1 MTEQPKYTAGFRDRL
16 FDKDPFPLAI
26 WYPATEP
33 ESSVRHMGVAS
44 SAARNAPF
52 AGGEG
57 PFPIVMF
64 SHGSEGHRFNQFW
77 LAEYLAR
84 RGYIVAAP
92 QHAGDNYLDASDAR
106 QLTIIER
113 RPREMR
119 LALDLL
125 LDHGEIADQIDQD
138 KIYALGHSAG
148 GATVLKMAGWDFDA
162 QAWQSYCAVNADT
175 DKVICQFSPSDHHID
190 QLHQTYGGPVISERD
205 DRIAAIIAITPAFGV
220 AATDEGLGTI
230 DVPMLFVEADTDE
243 ILHDHVNAAHF
254 RKLLHGRAKFVRIKG
269 AGHYSFLPKC
279 TPYIAENFG
288 YLCRDFGQE
297 REVIHRTV
305 EQVIHRFLDRV
316 KTGEIQGR

>member
-26 WYPATEP
+26 WYPATDAETP
-33 ESSVRHMGVAS
+33 VRHMGVVS
-44 SAARNAPF
+44 TAARNAAF
-52 AGGEG
+52 ADDG

-92 QHAGDNYLDASDAR
+92 QHEGDNYLDASDAR
-106 QLTIIER
+106 QLTIMER

-125 LDHGEIADQIDQD
+125 LAHDEIADHIDQD
-138 KIYALGHSAG
+138 RIYALGHSAG
-148 GATVLKMAGWDFDA
+148 GATVLKLAGWDFDA
-162 QAWQSYCAVNADT
+162 RAWQSYCELNAEADR
-175 DKVICQFSPSDHHID
+175 VICQYSPTDDHLD
-190 QLHQTYGGPVISERD
+190 RLHGIYGGPIVSERD
-205 DRIAAIIAITPAFGV
+205 DRIAAIIAVTPAFGV
-220 AATDEGLGTI
+220 AATDDGLA
-230 DVPMLFVEADTDE
+230 DVNIPMLFVEADTDE

-254 RKLLHGRAKFVRIKG
+254 RKLLHGRAKFVRVKG

-288 YLCRDFGQE
+288 YLCRDFG
-297 REVIHRTV
+297 RDRDAIHRTV
-305 EQVIHRFLDRV
+305 EQVIHGFLERV
-316 KTGEIQGR
+316 KLGEIQGR

>member
-1 MTEQPKYTAGFRDRL
+1 MTDHTPYSAGFRDRL

-26 WYPATEP
+26 WYPAIEP
-33 ESSVRHMGVAS
+33 ETSVRHMGVAS
-44 SAARNAPF
+44 MAARGAGF
-52 AGGEG
+52 AGDG
-57 PFPIVMF
+57 PFPIVLF

-84 RGYIVAAP
+84 RGFVVAAP
-92 QHAGDNYLDASDAR
+92 QHHGDNYLDASEAR
-106 QLTIIER
+106 QLAIIER

-125 LDHGEIADQIDQD
+125 LDHGEIGDHIDRD

-148 GATVLKMAGWDFDA
+148 GATVLKLAGWDFDA
-162 QAWQSYCAVNADT
+162 QAWQSYCDVNAEA
-175 DKVICQFSPSDHHID
+175 DKVICQFAPSDDHID
-190 QLHQTYGGPVISERD
+190 QLHQANGGPVISERD

-220 AATDEGLGTI
+220 AATDEGLS
-230 DVPMLFVEADTDE
+230 DVNVPMLFIEADTDE

-254 RKLLHGRAKFVRIKG
+254 RKLLRGRAKFVKVKG

-279 TPYIAENFG
+279 TPYIAENFS
-288 YLCRDFGQE
+288 YLCRDFGQD
-297 REVIHRTV
+297 RDTIHRTV

>member
-1 MTEQPKYTAGFRDRL
+1 MSEKYTAGFRDRL

-26 WYPATEP
+26 WYPAMEP

-44 SAARNAPF
+44 GAARGADF
-52 AGGEG
+52 AGDG
-57 PFPIVMF
+57 PFPMVLF

-92 QHAGDNYLDASDAR
+92 QHHGDNYLDASEAR
-106 QLTIIER
+106 QLAIIER

-125 LDHGEIADQIDQD
+125 LDHADISDHIDRD

-148 GATVLKMAGWDFDA
+148 GATVLKLAGWDFDA
-162 QAWQSYCAVNADT
+162 QAWQNYCNVNAEA
-175 DKVICQFSPSDHHID
+175 DKVICQFAPSDDHID
-190 QLHQTYGGPVISERD
+190 QLHQANGGPVISERD

-220 AATDEGLGTI
+220 AATDEGLN
-230 DVPMLFVEADTDE
+230 DVNVPMLFIEADTDE

-254 RKLLHGRAKFVRIKG
+254 RKLLRGRAKFVKVKG

-279 TPYIAENFG
+279 TPYIAENFS
-288 YLCRDFGQE
+288 YLCRDFGQD
-297 REVIHRTV
+297 RDTIHRTV

>member
-1 MTEQPKYTAGFRDRL
+1 MTDHPIYTAGFRDRL

-26 WYPATEP
+26 WYPAELP
-33 ESSVRHMGVAS
+33 ETPVRHMGVAS

-52 AGGEG
+52 AGDG

-92 QHAGDNYLDASDAR
+92 QHQGDNYLDASDAR

-125 LDHGEIADQIDQD
+125 LDHVEIAGHIDPD
-138 KIYALGHSAG
+138 RIYALGHSAG
-148 GATVLKMAGWDFDA
+148 GATVLKLAGWDFDA
-162 QAWQSYCAVNADT
+162 RAWQSYCAVNAQS
-175 DKVICQFSPSDHHID
+175 DKVICQYAPSDDHLD
-190 QLHQTYGGPVISERD
+190 RLHAANGGPVVSEYDPRIS
-205 DRIAAIIAITPAFGV
+205 AIIAITPAFGV
-220 AATDEGLGTI
+220 AATDDGVAALS
-230 DVPMLFVEADTDE
+230 VPILFVEADTDE

-254 RKLLHGRAKFVRIKG
+254 RKLLRGRAKFVKVKG
-269 AGHYSFLPKC
+269 AGHYSFLPQC

-288 YLCRDFGQE
+288 YLCRDFG
-297 REVIHRTV
+297 RDRDAIHRTV
-305 EQVIHRFLDRV
+305 EQVIHGFLERV
-316 KTGEIQGR
+316 KMGEIQGR

>member
-1 MTEQPKYTAGFRDRL
+1 MTDQPKYTAGFRDRL

-26 WYPATEP
+26 WYPAEMP
-33 ESSVRHMGVAS
+33 EKPVRHMGVAS
-44 SAARNAPF
+44 SAARNVPF
-52 AGGEG
+52 AGDG

-92 QHAGDNYLDASDAR
+92 QHEGDNYLDASDAR

-125 LDHGEIADQIDQD
+125 LDHGEIADHIDPGR
-138 KIYALGHSAG
+138 IYALGHSAG
-148 GATVLKMAGWDFDA
+148 GATVLKLAGWDFDA
-162 QAWQSYCAVNADT
+162 KAWQSYCALNAESDR
-175 DKVICQFSPSDHHID
+175 VICQFAPTDDHID
-190 QLHQTYGGPVISERD
+190 QLHAANGGPVVSEYD
-205 DRIAAIIAITPAFGV
+205 PRIAAIIAVTPAFGV
-220 AATDEGLGTI
+220 AATDDGLS
-230 DVPMLFVEADTDE
+230 DVSVPMLFVEADKDE

-254 RKLLHGRAKFVRIKG
+254 RKLLRGRAKFVRVKG
-269 AGHYSFLPKC
+269 AGHYSFLPQC

-288 YLCRDFGQE
+288 YLCRDFGRE
-297 REVIHRTV
+297 RDAIHRTV
-305 EQVIHRFLDRV
+305 EQVVYGFLERV
-316 KTGEIQGR
+316 KSGEIQGR

>member
-26 WYPATEP
+26 WYPANAP
-33 ESSVRHMGVAS
+33 ETSVRHMGVVS

-52 AGGEG
+52 AKDGA
-57 PFPIVMF
+57 FPMVMF

-92 QHAGDNYLDASDAR
+92 QHVGDNYLDASDAR

-148 GATVLKMAGWDFDA
+148 GATVLKLAGWDFDA
-162 QAWQSYCAVNADT
+162 QAWQRYCEINAENDH
-175 DKVICQFSPSDHHID
+175 VICQFAPTNDHID
-190 QLHQTYGGPVISERD
+190 RLHGTYGRPIVSERD
-205 DRIAAIIAITPAFGV
+205 DRIAAIVAITPAFGV
-220 AATDEGLGTI
+220 AATDDGLGDV

-254 RKLLHGRAKFVRIKG
+254 RKLLHGRAKFIRVKG
-269 AGHYSFLPKC
+269 AGHYSFLPQC

-288 YLCRDFGQE
+288 YLCRDFGRE
-297 REVIHRTV
+297 RDAIHRTV
-305 EQVIHRFLDRV
+305 EQVVGRFLDRV

>member
-1 MTEQPKYTAGFRDRL
+1 MTDQPQYTAGFRDRL

-26 WYPATEP
+26 WYPSGLAEKP
-33 ESSVRHMGVAS
+33 VRHMGVAS
-44 SAARNAPF
+44 TAARGAAF
-52 AGGEG
+52 ASDG
-57 PFPIVMF
+57 PFPMVVF

-92 QHAGDNYLDASDAR
+92 QHVGDNYLDPSDAR

-113 RPREMR
+113 RPREMEI
-119 LALDLL
+119 ALDLL
-125 LDHGEIADQIDQD
+125 LDHGDIAPHIDQN

-162 QAWQSYCAVNADT
+162 KAWQSYCAVNADK
-175 DKVICQFSPSDHHID
+175 DHVICQYAPQDHHIEGL
-190 QLHQTYGGPVISERD
+190 QGRYGRPVVSVRD
-205 DRIAAIIAITPAFGV
+205 DRISAVVAITPAFGV
-220 AATDEGLGTI
+220 AATDDGLADI
-230 DVPMLFVEADTDE
+230 NVPVLFVEADTDE
-243 ILHDHVNAAHF
+243 ILLDHVNAAHF
-254 RKLLHGRAKFVRIKG
+254 RKLLKGRAKFVRIKG

-288 YLCRDFGQE
+288 YLCRDFGRDRQA
-297 REVIHRTV
+297 IHRTV
-305 EQVIHRFLDRV
+305 EQVVYGFLQHV

>member
-26 WYPATEP
+26 WYPASVP

-44 SAARNAPF
+44 SAARNAAF
-52 AGGEG
+52 ATDG

-92 QHAGDNYLDASDAR
+92 QHEGDNYLDASDAR
-106 QLTIIER
+106 QITIIER

-125 LDHGEIADQIDQD
+125 LDHDDIAEQIDHD
-138 KIYALGHSAG
+138 RIYALGHSAG
-148 GATVLKMAGWDFDA
+148 GATVLKLAGWDFDA
-162 QAWQSYCAVNADT
+162 RAWQSYCTVNGET
-175 DKVICQFSPSDHHID
+175 DKVICQHAPTDDHID
-190 QLHQTYGGPVISERD
+190 RLHQTYGGPVVSEYDPRIS
-205 DRIAAIIAITPAFGV
+205 AIVAVTPAFGV
-220 AATDEGLGTI
+220 AATDDGLA
-230 DVPMLFVEADTDE
+230 DVKVPMLFVEADTDE

-254 RKLLHGRAKFVRIKG
+254 RNLLRGRAKFIKVKG

-279 TPYIAENFG
+279 TPYIAENFS
-288 YLCRDFGQE
+288 YLCRDFGQD
-297 REVIHRTV
+297 RDTIHRTV
-305 EQVIHRFLDRV
+305 EQVVHRFFEKV
-316 KTGEIQGR
+316 QSGEIQGR